1 MKRHMHTAG
10 TWKQSTEGMLIA
22 SISMSCGIDSLMSM
36 AVLALNKPGIFVLS
50 GAGEGVV
57 THATLIH
64 ADTPSDTLHKV
75 SDTHLIHVS
84 ATHPRPRLIRT

>member
-1 MKRHMHTAG
+1 MRMKYSKGLSLSLVLQILMCVFWWSTYQSAFSIIFLGTAG

-36 AVLALNKPGIFVLS
+36 AVLALNKPGILVLS

-57 THATLIH
+57 THA
-64 ADTPSDTLHKV
+64 DT
-75 SDTHLIHVS
+75 
-84 ATHPRPRLIRT
+84 R